1 MSKKKEHNISDEKNI
16 TVEELNNGNNKN
28 ESQLNKE
35 SKEENITLKDKN
47 EKIESEVK
55 EEMKSETTEKV
66 EEEKTKLTDVEE
78 KEETEETQ
86 ETEKEKYEEKI
97 KELEKKLADKNDSY
111 LRLMAEFDNY
121 KKRMAKEYEKMVE
134 FANEKLILELIGVKE
149 SFELALKHAEKNTE
163 YNQLLEG
170 VKLIYNKFDSIL
182 SANGLSWFGEIGEE
196 FDPQLHDALMKTPHP
211 EIEEGYIAEIYEK
224 GYKLK
229 DRIIKHAKV
238 IVSCGKPVDTIEPVN
253 MPSNSDDKNSK

>member
-1 MSKKKEHNISDEKNI
+1 MSKKKEIKKEHTICEEKEVNNRKENNISEK
-16 TVEELNNGNNKN
+16 EEKLNKEQKEDTISTQNKN
-28 ESQLNKE
+28 EEIKKE
-35 SKEENITLKDKN
+35 G
-47 EKIESEVK
+47 
-55 EEMKSETTEKV
+55 EEMKNETTEKS
-66 EEEKTKLTDVEE
+66 EEKPPTSETPQEE
-78 KEETEETQ
+78 LKEGS
-86 ETEKEKYEEKI
+86 EKEKYEEKI
-97 KELEKKLADKNDSY
+97 KELEKKLAEKSESF

-121 KKRMAKEYEKMVE
+121 KKRIAREYEKMVDC
-134 FANEKLILELIGVKE
+134 ANEKLILELIGVKE

-182 SANGLSWFGEIGEE
+182 RANGLSWFGEVGEE

-211 EIEEGYIAEIYEK
+211 EIEEGHIAEIYEK

-238 IVSCGKPVDTIEPVN
+238 IVSCGKPVDTTASVN
-253 MPSNSDDKNSK
+253 ISSSANTEEGK